1 MIEKIDSGV
10 LAAHQWVIDKTQ
22 VDPAKAANL
31 AFRLALVLVVVRAMI
46 LMSKE
51 TKEFADWFSIV
62 FAPIGW
68 WCTSLLYQY
77 AKNGFFN
84 HTWRVFFFVIA
95 AIPYSPTAHGV
106 AVQVQSLTLLAI
118 VYLCACDKPK
128 PPKRKHAL
136 KESAV

>member
-22 VDPAKAANL
+22 IDPAKAANL

-51 TKEFADWFSIV
+51 TKEFADWFSIGL
-62 FAPIGW
+62 APVGW
-68 WCTSLLYQY
+68 WCTSVLYEY
-77 AKNGFFN
+77 AKNGVFN
-84 HTWRVFFFVIA
+84 HTWRVLFVAIA
-95 AIPYSPTAHGV
+95 AIPHAPTAHSI
-106 AVQVQSLTLLAI
+106 ATEVQSLTILAI

-128 PPKRKHAL
+128 PPKRKHSL
-136 KESAV
+136 KETTV